1 MNIFFYRKTW
11 DCDTCIA
18 DVQVLSSYGQTPE
31 AGAGIVATLQGPA
44 FCQNPDLGLSGEEL
58 ANCQTAMATA
68 DQPFALVYKKVGE
81 LAQDICTELYQIC

>member
-1 MNIFFYRKTW
+1 M
-11 DCDTCIA
+11 
-18 DVQVLSSYGQTPE
+18 SSYGQSPE

-68 DQPFALVYKKVGE
+68 DQPFALVYSKVGE
-81 LAQDICTELYQIC
+81 LAKDICTELYQIC

>member
-1 MNIFFYRKTW
+1 MKYSRTSW
-11 DCDTCIA
+11 DCVSCIA
-18 DVQVLSSYGQTPE
+18 DVHALSSYGQTPE

-58 ANCQTAMATA
+58 ANCQNAMATA

-81 LAQDICTELYQIC
+81 LAEEVCTELYQIC